1 MRALQFSAYGGP
13 HALRW
18 ADAPLPHAGSG
29 QIRIAVRAA
38 SVNPID
44 WKLLSGGMAVG
55 KPLDGTGRLGV
66 DASGVVEQVGPVSS
80 WARRCSG
87 SARAPM
93 PSPRC

>member
-1 MRALQFSAYGGP
+1 MRAVQFGAYGGP
-13 HALRW
+13 QNVQI
-18 ADAPLPHAGSG
+18 DDVPLPHAGSG

-55 KPLDGTGRLGV
+55 KPLDGAGRLGV